1 MNGEINFTEIDPSK
15 LKDEMI
21 ARIEA
26 AIREPLYPGDER
38 RIFTEGVCYALS
50 VFISSA
56 NESCK
61 SRLLRYASGHTLD
74 AIGERVGCSRLNP
87 IPASTDLRF
96 TLSAERSVATTI
108 PAGTRC
114 TADNAVLFATDAS
127 CTIPAGQLTV
137 SVSATA
143 TAGGSSTNG
152 IPAGTVQSFIDDVPF
167 VSGVVNLTESAG
179 GDDGEPYP
187 SAIDPVNGDDGTGDN
202 HYRERI
208 RLAPSGFTTAGTAG
222 AYSYFAKS
230 ASANVADVK
239 VISDQEAGTVLLVI
253 CEAHGAD
260 PSEATLQEVF
270 TAVTAD
276 DVKPLGDKVSV
287 SGPSPVEYGI
297 ELTYYC
303 SKAEESETVQAIEGA
318 GGAIE
323 QYREWQNSVIG
334 RDINPDRLRA
344 YLLDTCIRVDV
355 KAPVFTSVSDLQIP
369 RWNGRIN
376 VSHVTIEE

>member
-1 MNGEINFTEIDPSK
+1 M
-15 LKDEMI
+15 
-21 ARIEA
+21 
-26 AIREPLYPGDER
+26 
-38 RIFTEGVCYALS
+38 
-50 VFISSA
+50 
-56 NESCK
+56 
-61 SRLLRYASGHTLD
+61 
-74 AIGERVGCSRLNP
+74 
-87 IPASTDLRF
+87 
-96 TLSAERSVATTI
+96 
-108 PAGTRC
+108 
-114 TADNAVLFATDAS
+114 
-127 CTIPAGQLTV
+127 
-137 SVSATA
+137 
-143 TAGGSSTNG
+143 
-152 IPAGTVQSFIDDVPF
+152 
-167 VSGVVNLTESAG
+167 
-179 GDDGEPYP
+179 
-187 SAIDPVNGDDGTGDN
+187 
-202 HYRERI
+202 
-208 RLAPSGFTTAGTAG
+208 
-222 AYSYFAKS
+222 
-230 ASANVADVK
+230 ADVK

-253 CEAHGAD
+253 CEAYEAD

-276 DVKPLGDKVSV
+276 DVKPQGDKLSV

>member
-1 MNGEINFTEIDPSK
+1 MQEEPINFTDIDAGN
-15 LKDEMI
+15 LKDNLLAQMEN
-21 ARIEA
+21 ATGEL
-26 AIREPLYPGDER
+26 LYPGDER
-38 RIFTEGVCYALS
+38 RIFAEGMAYALS
-50 VFISSA
+50 VLVSSM
-56 NESCK
+56 NEACK
-61 SRLLRYASGHTLD
+61 SRLLTYARGKVLD
-74 AIGERVGCSRLNP
+74 ALGERVGCSRLSP
-87 IPASTDLRF
+87 TPARTILKFSLA
-96 TLSAERSVATTI
+96 AERTVPTII

-114 TADNAVLFATDAS
+114 TADNTIYFATDSAAM
-127 CTIPAGQLTV
+127 IPTGAMTV
-137 SVSATA
+137 E
-143 TAGGSSTNG
+143 
-152 IPAGTVQSFIDDVPF
+152 
-167 VSGVVNLTESAG
+167 VVNIAESAG

-239 VISDQEAGTVLLVI
+239 VISEQEAGTVLLVI

-287 SGPSPVEYGI
+287 SGPSPIEYGI

>member
-1 MNGEINFTEIDPSK
+1 MSGEITFTEIDPSK
-15 LKDEMI
+15 LKDDLI
-21 ARIEA
+21 ARIESA
-26 AIREPLYPGDER
+26 VREPLYPGDER
-38 RIFTEGVCYALS
+38 RIFTEGICYALS
-50 VFISSA
+50 VFIAAA

-61 SRLLRYASGHTLD
+61 SRLLKYASAYTLD
-74 AIGERVGCSRLNP
+74 ALGERVGCLRLNP
-87 IPASTDLRF
+87 TAARTTLQF
-96 TLSAERSVATTI
+96 TLSAQRTVATTI
-108 PAGTRC
+108 PIGTRC

-137 SVSATA
+137 AVSATA
-143 TAGGSSTNG
+143 TAGGTATNG
-152 IPAGTVQSFIDDVPF
+152 IPAGTVQSFVDDVPF

-179 GDDGEPYP
+179 GDAGEPYP
-187 SAIDPVNGDDGTGDN
+187 SAIDQANGDDGTGDN

-222 AYSYFAKS
+222 SYAYVAQS

-260 PSEATLQEVF
+260 PSQATLQEVLA
-270 TAVTAD
+270 AVSAD

-287 SGPSPVEYGI
+287 TGPTPIEYGI

-303 SKAEESETVQAIEGA
+303 SKAAESETVQAIEGR

-355 KAPVFTSVSDLQIP
+355 QDPVFTSVSDVQIP